1 MNTVAFELV
10 PPLLEAG
17 TEKAVEEGRNLAE
30 QLRASGL
37 TDRVRHVMIPGMIA
51 EDPDRPV
58 EMKPRMDTLDFWRA
72 IRPELDGV
80 GGLCTQVT
88 AFHAKAELAARLGEL
103 RDAGMDGMGTFVGI
117 PRTMA
122 DGEGPGVAP
131 TRRAFGVRRRRGGHR
146 GVILIPTREGEQE
159 RFAFKCERGATFGM
173 TQLLFSDAVVDFLTE
188 FARRSD
194 HRPEI
199 LLSFGFVP
207 DAEERVELID
217 WLIKDPGNAA
227 VEREQEL
234 VASLATSASSR
245 SRTRSSTSTSV

>member
-88 AFHAKAELAARLGEL
+88 AFHAKPELAARLGEL
-103 RDAGMDGMGTFVGI
+103 ASL
-117 PRTMA
+117 
-122 DGEGPGVAP
+122 
-131 TRRAFGVRRRRGGHR
+131 RGGLLGAGLQVGRHQ
-146 GVILIPTREGEQE
+146 LEGDGLHD
-159 RFAFKCERGATFGM
+159 RAT
-173 TQLLFSDAVVDFLTE
+173 V
-188 FARRSD
+188 
-194 HRPEI
+194 
-199 LLSFGFVP
+199 
-207 DAEERVELID
+207 
-217 WLIKDPGNAA
+217 
-227 VEREQEL
+227 
-234 VASLATSASSR
+234 SA
-245 SRTRSSTSTSV
+245 

>member
-1 MNTVAFELV
+1 MDPKRSQESHPALYRYPLVETVAFELV

-17 TEKAVEEGRNLAE
+17 TEKAVEEGRDLAE

-80 GGLCTQVT
+80 RGLCTQVT
-88 AFHAKAELAARLGEL
+88 AFHAKPELAARLGAL
-103 RDAGMDGMGTFVGI
+103 RDAGMDAITFVGV
-117 PRTMA
+117 PRTMT

-131 TRRAFGVRRRRGGHR
+131 TDALSEFADVVENR

-188 FARRSD
+188 FARRTTIAPRSCC
-194 HRPEI
+194 RSG
-199 LLSFGFVP
+199 LSP
-207 DAEERVELID
+207 TPRSE
-217 WLIKDPGNAA
+217 
-227 VEREQEL
+227 
-234 VASLATSASSR
+234 SS
-245 SRTRSSTSTSV
+245 